1 MHALCLFAVRRIFE
15 SVTRFS
21 HADLEAVVEL
31 LGEAV
36 ELEGTE
42 PFPQPFL
49 ERLGSLL
56 HANATIYA
64 HLDFHR
70 REIVEGANVQD
81 FPDDPAVEALYWDYA
96 DECPTANY
104 RWRTADVGAV
114 RLDDVISRREWRR
127 RDFYNAYW
135 RPYDL
140 EHYLEVELP
149 ARPRHHHFVSV
160 VRHRDARNFSERDR
174 DLLELLRPHLDRM
187 RELAEL
193 RARLAGNG
201 DIDENVATML
211 TPREQEIVDLVAQGR
226 TNAEIA
232 AALWVAPSTVKKH
245 LEHVYEKLGVGRR
258 AAVAAARTAGS
269 MQAPIA
275 DAGDR

>member
-1 MHALCLFAVRRIFE
+1 VA
-15 SVTRFS
+15 RFS

-56 HANATIYA
+56 RSSNTVYA

-70 REIVEGANVQD
+70 RQVLDGASVAD
-81 FPDDPAVEALYWDYA
+81 FRDDPAVEALYWDYA
-96 DECPTANY
+96 DECPTAAY
-104 RWRTADVGAV
+104 RWRTGDPAAV
-114 RLDDVISRREWRR
+114 RLDDVISRRAWRR
-127 RDFYNAYW
+127 RSFYNAYW

-140 EHYLEVELP
+140 EHYVEVGLP
-149 ARPRHHHFVSV
+149 APPKHHHFVGV
-160 VRHRDARNFSERDR
+160 ARHRDASDFSERDR
-174 DLLELLRPHLDRM
+174 DLLELLRPHLARIC
-187 RELAEL
+187 ELAEL
-193 RARLAGNG
+193 RARFAANG
-201 DIDENVATML
+201 IDDKVAATL
-211 TPREQEIVDLVAQGR
+211 TPREQEIVDLVAQGK

-232 AALWVAPSTVKKH
+232 TILWVAPSTVKKH

-258 AAVAAARTAGS
+258 AAVAAARTGS
-269 MQAPIA
+269 LAQAPVSGA
-275 DAGDR
+275 